1 MLRAYLE
8 RWKWEVG
15 QFFEGIDK
23 NSTDDQIAAIT
34 PGFPV
39 FRLN

>member
-1 MLRAYLE
+1 MLREYL
-8 RWKWEVG
+8 RKWRWEVG

-23 NSTDDQIAAIT
+23 NSTDDQSTVA

-39 FRLN
+39 FRIE